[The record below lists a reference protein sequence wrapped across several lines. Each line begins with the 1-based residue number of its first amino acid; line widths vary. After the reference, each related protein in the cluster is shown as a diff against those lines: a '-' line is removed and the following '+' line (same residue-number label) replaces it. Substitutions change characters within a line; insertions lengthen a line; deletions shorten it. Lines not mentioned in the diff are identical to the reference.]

1 MPPYNGTAPS
11 TLSSSSTG
19 SGKKGRRLSIF
30 KVFNSKSEDRG
41 RSASLSTNLSSS
53 TGTDEQDDSSE
64 DDRSIDLGSYAVA
77 SGPVCF
83 KGLIPGV
90 GKSHA
95 SSSDRL
101 FNIPEG
107 EDYEKYLRQPKYI
120 KTFKRSGR
128 TLPICKQLFL
138 AQELLQ
144 SAEPRLNGLVANGVD
159 DIELKSSDEFD
170 ANSTPVSTDTRDE
183 TLTNKHAIWA
193 MKFSSDGKYLASAG
207 RDSTIKIWKVISSPL
222 DRLDSPQY
230 GDKTEYASV
239 FQDSPYRSY
248 IGHSDDILSLDWSK
262 NNFLLTSSMDKT
274 VKLWNVNEDYA
285 LRTFV
290 HNDFVPSIKFHPTD
304 DRFFI
309 SGCLDHKVR
318 LWSILE
324 NEVSY
329 EFDAKNLVTAV
340 AFIPNGSMTIVGT
353 FNGTVYFLDTQNLE
367 LKHSLDLNKKK
378 GSESSKIT
386 GIESFVDGDDVK
398 VLISSNDSR
407 IRLISLRHKQLENDI
422 LETQAA

>member
-1 MPPYNGTAPS
+1 
-11 TLSSSSTG
+11 
-19 SGKKGRRLSIF
+19 
-30 KVFNSKSEDRG
+30 
-41 RSASLSTNLSSS
+41 
-53 TGTDEQDDSSE
+53 
-64 DDRSIDLGSYAVA
+64 
-77 SGPVCF
+77 
-83 KGLIPGV
+83 
-90 GKSHA
+90 
-95 SSSDRL
+95 

-144 SAEPRLNGLVANGVD
+144 SAEP
-159 DIELKSSDEFD
+159 
-170 ANSTPVSTDTRDE
+170 STDTRDE

-407 IRLISLRHKQLENDI
+407 IRLISLRHKQLEFYFKGLSNNSSQIIATVSDSHKYLI
-422 LETQAA
+422 SGSENHWVYLWEI